1 MVRSVPG
8 YEHAD
13 WRVLAE
19 QGQLGLGMP
28 WPEVMCEV
36 ISAVASAEKEAIQV
50 QWLRKVLERV
60 AGGPDKRINQQK
72 LQNRKALLCNKYCRI
87 SPLSGYNTSNI

>member
-1 MVRSVPG
+1 MLIGVSWLNRGS
-8 YEHAD
+8 
-13 WRVLAE
+13 LA
-19 QGQLGLGMP
+19 LGCLGMP

>member
-1 MVRSVPG
+1 
-8 YEHAD
+8 
-13 WRVLAE
+13 
-19 QGQLGLGMP
+19 
-28 WPEVMCEV
+28 MCEV

-72 LQNRKALLCNKYCRI
+72 LLNRKALHGKKPPVRVKHKH
-87 SPLSGYNTSNI
+87 